1 MAIFQVNLGYP
12 VASFI
17 LRSDWCKTFWS
28 QNARTDNDQK
38 KYVLDLSL
46 LHPLTPNGRD
56 IKPFK
61 SDGILKILY
70 GNYPP
75 DNHHNHR
82 SLYDV
87 YWSREVLGN
96 M

>member
-1 MAIFQVNLGYP
+1 MAIFQVSLGYP

-46 LHPLTPNGRD
+46 LHPLTPNGN
-56 IKPFK
+56 
-61 SDGILKILY
+61 DGWLVGWGLTALLTQ
-70 GNYPP
+70 N
-75 DNHHNHR
+75 R
-82 SLYDV
+82 SYRACRFV
-87 YWSREVLGN
+87 
-96 M
+96 